1 MKIPDQA
8 GRVILITGAT
18 SGIGRITAERLAEA
32 GAHVFL
38 ACRSESKT
46 RQTIDEIR
54 AHCQQTNGVQ
64 PQVEFLSLDL
74 ASLASV
80 RACAAEFLARDL
92 PLHVLINNAGLA
104 GMRGKT
110 EDGFELHFGVNHL
123 GHFLLNA
130 LLIERV
136 QHGAPARIVTVAS
149 AAHYNARALDLDK
162 KQRTTKTLTGFPE
175 YGESKLCN
183 VLYSSELAHR
193 LGEDSAVH
201 TYALHPGVVASN
213 IWRRI
218 PWPADRIAKRF
229 MITEEEGA
237 RTTLYCATSPDV
249 ADQTGLYYDA
259 CQTKKPSRLARDTD
273 LAARLWKQSEEWVGE
288 SFL

>member
-1 MKIPDQA
+1 MKISEQT
-8 GRVILITGAT
+8 GKVILITGAT

-38 ACRSESKT
+38 ACRSEEKT
-46 RQTIDEIR
+46 RQTIEEIR
-54 AHCQQTNGVQ
+54 AHCQQINGVQ
-64 PQVEFLSLDL
+64 PQIEFLPLDL

-80 RACAAEFLARDL
+80 RVCAAEFLARNL

-104 GMRGKT
+104 GARGKT
-110 EDGFELHFGVNHL
+110 EDGFEIHFGVNHL

-130 LLIERV
+130 LLVERV
-136 QHGAPARIVTVAS
+136 QQSAPARIVTVAS
-149 AAHYNARALDLDK
+149 AAHYNAKALDLDK
-162 KQRTTKTLTGFPE
+162 VQRTTKTLTGFPE

-183 VLYSSELAHR
+183 ILFSSELARR
-193 LGEDSAVH
+193 LGDSAVH

-229 MITEEEGA
+229 MISEEEGA
-237 RTTLYCATSPDV
+237 RTTLYCATSTDV

-259 CQTKKPSRLARDTD
+259 CNPKKPSRLARDPD
-273 LAARLWKQSEEWVGE
+273 LAARLWKQSEAWVGE